1 MAQMKESAYPRTMH
15 PKNRHQSRY
24 DLKALSSKVPRLAS
38 FVIKNKFGDDSIDF
52 ANPEAVRILN
62 EAILKF
68 HYDLNWTL
76 PEEFLCP
83 PIPGRADYIHYL
95 HDLLAPNATNVKVLD
110 IGVGANCIYPLIGFS
125 EYQWDFVGSDINP
138 EAIKSAK
145 KILEMNPKLAGHIE
159 LRTQTD
165 SNFIFKGIIG
175 PQERFTFT
183 MCNPPFH
190 ASLEEANMGTT
201 RKWKNL
207 GKRTGVLNFGGKGAE
222 LWTDGGEKTF
232 IKKMIE
238 ESVQYSQ
245 NVTWFT
251 TLVSKEENLPLIYKV
266 LKNAKANHVRTLD
279 MTQGQKKSRVV
290 AWKF

>member
-1 MAQMKESAYPRTMH
+1 MAQMMESAYPRTMH

-24 DLKALSSKVPRLAS
+24 DLKALSSKVPALAS
-38 FVIKNKFGDDSIDF
+38 FVIKNKYGDDSIDF
-52 ANPEAVRILN
+52 ANPEAVKSLN

-76 PEEFLCP
+76 PSEFLCP

-95 HDLLAPNATNVKVLD
+95 HDLLPNEDKVRVLD
-110 IGVGANCIYPLIGFS
+110 IGVGANCIYPLLGFS

-138 EAIKSAK
+138 KAVAAAK
-145 KILEMNPKLAGHIE
+145 NILEMNPKLKNHIE
-159 LRTQTD
+159 LRLQKD
-165 SNFIFKGIIG
+165 PQFIFKGIIQ
-175 PQERFTFT
+175 PEEQFTFT

-190 ASLEEANMGTT
+190 SSLEEATAGTE

-207 GKRTGVLNFGGKGAE
+207 GKKTKVLNFGGLGAE
-222 LWTDGGEKTF
+222 LWTDGGEKLF

-238 ESVQYSQ
+238 ESTHYAK
-245 NVTWFT
+245 NAKWFT
-251 TLVSKEENLPLIYKV
+251 TLVSKEDNLPLIYKV
-266 LKNAKANHVRTLD
+266 LKNVKAREVRTLD

-290 AWKF
+290 AWNF